1 MTSFN
6 RFSKSAIAVIGA
18 AVMVMGAMSEPAQAF
33 NFSQGDLVL
42 AIYGN
47 RTAGEGKE
55 VLVNLSDLT
64 PTGLGGPL
72 GNMDTL
78 ANNASQTYTF
88 DLSAYLNAP
97 GVIDSNPNTPD
108 YPVRYTVM
116 GTQANPLTG
125 GFTGLAGS
133 GTNLTGTV
141 QSANSSFPNGLVNW
155 AGNVNDTNAPNLIP
169 GQNGAVVGFTDTNSH
184 STRTGAPERLFDAYT
199 APMAANL
206 GQLLHLIASDTELID
221 DPVLFRGQALLS
233 ANGIFQI
240 SGGQLAA
247 VPVPAAAILFGS
259 GLIGL
264 VGIARRNFASRAA

>member
-18 AVMVMGAMSEPAQAF
+18 AVMVMGAMSESAQAF
-33 NFSQGDLVL
+33 NFSQGDLIL

-64 PTGLGGPL
+64 PTGHGGPI
-72 GNMDTL
+72 GNMDALT
-78 ANNASQTYTF
+78 NPSQTYTF
-88 DLSAYLNAP
+88 DLSAYLNTP
-97 GVIDSNPNTPD
+97 GVIDINPTSPD

-116 GTQANPLTG
+116 GTQSNPLTG

-133 GTNLTGTV
+133 GTNLTGTI
-141 QSANSSFPNGLVNW
+141 QSGNTAFPNGLVNW
-155 AGNVNDTNAPNLIP
+155 AGNVNDTNAANLIP
-169 GQNGAVVGFTDTNSH
+169 GQNGAVVGFTDSNSH
-184 STRTGAPERLFDAYT
+184 STRTGAAERLFNAYT
-199 APMAANL
+199 DPMAANL
-206 GQLLHLIASDTELID
+206 GQLLHLIASDTELVD
-221 DPVLFRGQALLS
+221 DAVLFRGQALLS

-247 VPVPAAAILFGS
+247 VPVPAAVILFGS

-264 VGIARRNFASRAA
+264 VGIARRNFASLAV

>member
-1 MTSFN
+1 MMSRN

-18 AVMVMGAMSEPAQAF
+18 AVMVMGAMSESAQAF
-33 NFSQGDLVL
+33 NFSQGDLIL

-64 PTGLGGPL
+64 PTGQAGPI
-72 GNMDTL
+72 GNMDALT
-78 ANNASQTYTF
+78 NPSQTYTF
-88 DLSAYLNAP
+88 DLSAYLNTP
-97 GVIDSNPNTPD
+97 GVIDTNPTSPD

-133 GTNLTGTV
+133 GINLTGTV
-141 QSANSSFPNGLVNW
+141 QGGNSAFPNGLVNW
-155 AGNVNDTNAPNLIP
+155 AGNVNDTNAANLIP
-169 GQNGAVVGFTDTNSH
+169 GQNGAVVGFTDSNSH
-184 STRTGAPERLFDAYT
+184 STRTGAAERLFNAYT
-199 APMAANL
+199 DPMAANL

-221 DPVLFRGQALLS
+221 DAVLFRGQALLS
-233 ANGIFQI
+233 ANGIFTI
-240 SGGQLAA
+240 SGGQLAE
-247 VPVPAAAILFGS
+247 VPVPAAVILFGS

-264 VGIARRNFASRAA
+264 VGIARRNFASLAA

>member
-1 MTSFN
+1 MMALN

-18 AVMVMGAMSEPAQAF
+18 AAMVVGAMSEPAQAF
-33 NFSQGDLVL
+33 NFGQGDLIL

-64 PTGLGGPL
+64 PTGQSGPI
-72 GNMDTL
+72 GNMDALT
-78 ANNASQTYTF
+78 NPSQTYTF
-88 DLSAYLNAP
+88 DLSAYLNTP
-97 GVIDSNPNTPD
+97 GVIDTNPSDPA

-125 GFTGLAGS
+125 GFTGLGGS
-133 GTNLTGTV
+133 NVNLTGTV
-141 QSANSSFPNGLVNW
+141 QSGNSAFPNGLVNW

-169 GQNGAVVGFTDTNSH
+169 GQNGAVVDFTNTNSH
-184 STRTGAPERLFDAYT
+184 STRTGAAERLFNSYT

-221 DPVLFRGQALLS
+221 DPVVFRGQALLS
-233 ANGIFQI
+233 ANGIFMI
-240 SGGQLAA
+240 SGGELAP

-264 VGIARRNFASRAA
+264 VGVARRNFASRVA

>member
-1 MTSFN
+1 MMSRN

-18 AVMVMGAMSEPAQAF
+18 AVMVMGAMSESAQAF
-33 NFSQGDLVL
+33 NFSQGDLIL

-64 PTGLGGPL
+64 PVGGSGPI
-72 GNMDTL
+72 GNMDALT
-78 ANNASQTYTF
+78 NASQTYTF
-88 DLSAYLNAP
+88 DLSAYLNTP
-97 GVIDSNPNTPD
+97 GVIDTNPTSPD

-133 GTNLTGTV
+133 GINLTGTV
-141 QSANSSFPNGLVNW
+141 QGGNSAFPNGLVNW
-155 AGNVNDTNAPNLIP
+155 AGNVNDVNAPNLIP
-169 GQNGAVVGFTDTNSH
+169 GQNGAVVGFTDSNSH
-184 STRTGAPERLFDAYT
+184 STRTGAAERLFNAYT
-199 APMAANL
+199 DPMAANL

-221 DPVLFRGQALLS
+221 DAVLFRGQALLS
-233 ANGIFQI
+233 ANGIFTI
-240 SGGQLAA
+240 SGGQLAE
-247 VPVPAAAILFGS
+247 VPVPAAVILFGS

-264 VGIARRNFASRAA
+264 VGIARRNFASLAA

>member
-1 MTSFN
+1 MMSRN

-18 AVMVMGAMSEPAQAF
+18 AVMVMGAMSESAQAF
-33 NFSQGDLVL
+33 NFSQGDLIL

-64 PTGLGGPL
+64 PVGGSGPI
-72 GNMDTL
+72 GNMDALT
-78 ANNASQTYTF
+78 NASQTYTF
-88 DLSAYLNAP
+88 DLSAYLNTP
-97 GVIDSNPNTPD
+97 GVIDTNPASPD

-133 GTNLTGTV
+133 GINLTGTV
-141 QSANSSFPNGLVNW
+141 QGGNSAFPNGLVNW
-155 AGNVNDTNAPNLIP
+155 AGNVNDVNAPNLIP
-169 GQNGAVVGFTDTNSH
+169 GQNGAVVGFTDSNSH
-184 STRTGAPERLFDAYT
+184 STRTGAAERLFNAYT
-199 APMAANL
+199 DPMAANL

-221 DPVLFRGQALLS
+221 DAVLFRGQALLS
-233 ANGIFQI
+233 ANGIFTI
-240 SGGQLAA
+240 SGGQLAE
-247 VPVPAAAILFGS
+247 VPVPAAVILFGS

-264 VGIARRNFASRAA
+264 VGIARRNFASLAA